1 MALKQQST
9 VDVKLVG
16 SVQVTSYIRVAH
28 IAGTKHQI
36 IANVVSHKDNAS
48 GEAFKAG
55 NYKFSPDMNGGNFIR
70 QAYDHIKSLPEFT
83 NAVDC

>member
-1 MALKQQST
+1 MALKKQET

-16 SVQVTSYIRVAH
+16 SVQVMSYIRVAH
-28 IAGTKHQI
+28 VAGTKHDVT
-36 IANVVSHKDNAS
+36 ANVMFHKDNAS